1 MRDAL
6 AYPLAGDAE
15 DRFLGGWILHL
26 LHALLVPALPLAVV
40 AGHLAGVTRAAA
52 TGAEPPSFRGWRT
65 VAADT
70 GRTVAVLV
78 AYAVPSAATLYLGA
92 LVLPSGTNVSAVPI
106 ALLAGGLL
114 GILLPLAYAAPAS
127 VAHAAVARSLRAGFD
142 PSAVGRTLRDARYF
156 TRWAGGVAAL
166 AVGAALAAWLG
177 EYLVGYLLAF
187 YCEVLAAAC
196 FGWGASTTV
205 EAAGE

>member
-26 LHALLVPALPLAVV
+26 LHALVLPALPLVV
-40 AGHLAGVTRAAA
+40 VVGHLAGVTRAAA
-52 TGAEPPSFRGWRT
+52 TGAEPPLFRGWRT
-65 VAADT
+65 LAADT
-70 GRTVAVLV
+70 GRTLVVLA
-78 AYAVPSAATLYLGA
+78 AYGVPSAATLYLGA
-92 LVLPSGTNVSAVPI
+92 LVLPSETNVSAVPI

-114 GILLPLAYAAPAS
+114 GILLPLAYSAPAS
-127 VAHAAVARSLRAGFD
+127 VAHAAVSRSLRAGFD
-142 PSAVGRTLRDARYF
+142 PSAVGPTLRDARYF

-166 AVGAALAAWLG
+166 AVGVGFAAWLG

-196 FGWGASTTV
+196 FGWGAATTTS
-205 EAAGE
+205 A